1 MSKLSCQEVL
11 EQLSEYLDEDVR
23 AELCAEIESHLTACH
38 HCRAEVDTIKLTI
51 HLYRTD
57 EVLPQ
62 PITLNDRLRAALDAA
77 YREHEEQ
84 RD

>member
-11 EQLSEYLDEDVR
+11 EQLSEYLDEDLR
-23 AELCAEIESHLTACH
+23 AELCAEIESHLKACH
-38 HCRAEVDTIKLTI
+38 HCKAEVDTIRLTI

-57 EVLPQ
+57 EVVPQ
-62 PITLNDRLRAALDAA
+62 PITLSDRLRAALDAA
-77 YREHEEQ
+77 YRESEEK